1 MIDQEISTDSN
12 LLSLERT
19 HMAIERI
26 YYSVLR
32 TGLAIAAAG
41 TIIVR
46 ILGEQ
51 WPDWLKFFIVRR
63 VYRGGDNYDAASI
76 PKGCQ
81 QLKN

>member
-1 MIDQEISTDSN
+1 MIDQENSTDSN

-19 HMAIERI
+19 HMAIERT

-32 TGLAIAAAG
+32 SGLAIAAAG

-51 WPDWLKFFIVRR
+51 WPDWLSYLLCGVFIAVGIITMLSR
-63 VYRGGDNYDAASI
+63 Y
-76 PKGCQ
+76 
-81 QLKN
+81 